1 VFVLAGLGITMVM
14 MSEMA
19 KGFLAFK
26 GSGPGPGRM
35 TALRMSHSCTV
46 QALLSNVWHICQMH
60 GAQPRG
66 LTQL

>member
-1 VFVLAGLGITMVM
+1 MEVFSLAGLGITMVM
-14 MSEMA
+14 MSEMT

-35 TALRMSHSCTV
+35 TALRMSGASLAV
-46 QALLSNVWHICQMH
+46 QHIC
-60 GAQPRG
+60 AQPWG